1 MAQLGSAVAL
11 GATGRRFESYHSDQS
26 PLIKQMSIRTRK
38 SDRTKFGFFKNEKIA
53 RAEIARRK
61 NLTDDST
68 LTYYVIKVKRGKE
81 GQNPWMAYSL
91 KRKKGR

>member
-1 MAQLGSAVAL
+1 
-11 GATGRRFESYHSDQS
+11 
-26 PLIKQMSIRTRK
+26 MSIKNRK

-53 RAEIARRK
+53 KAEVDRRK
-61 NLTDDST
+61 SLSEDST
-68 LTYYVIKVKRGKE
+68 ITYYVIKVKRAKE

>member
-1 MAQLGSAVAL
+1 V
-11 GATGRRFESYHSDQS
+11 
-26 PLIKQMSIRTRK
+26 SIRTRK
-38 SDRTKFGFFKNEKIA
+38 SDRTKFGFFKNEASA
-53 RAEIARRK
+53 RAEVERRK
-61 NLTDDST
+61 NLLLSEDPT